1 MFIYL
6 FLALLGLRGCAGFSL
21 VVASRGYSLVAG
33 FGGGG
38 YMCYHLNFHLD
49 SSVKPLGSHFTYV
62 SSYLRREGW
71 LSYLIKPLPGLN
83 SLTTI
88 YCSVLTLFHGTVV
101 KSIREKPRLLVDN
114 EPSYQ

>member
-1 MFIYL
+1 MTEWVKVEDGIW
-6 FLALLGLRGCAGFSL
+6 
-21 VVASRGYSLVAG
+21 
-33 FGGGG
+33 GG

-49 SSVKPLGSHFTYV
+49 SSVNKPLGSHFMYV
-62 SSYLRREGW
+62 SSFLQREGC
-71 LSYLIKPLPGLN
+71 LSYLLKPLPGLN

-101 KSIREKPRLLVDN
+101 WSIREKPRLLVDN